1 MNVMLWNNIIET
13 KLHLTRTRKVV
24 MLIHCVVI
32 MTSAGLAPFFL
43 LRLID
48 KAVCN
53 DVAKNSMKPKCDNW
67 RRVCVWSVELYGHEN
82 IMVGLKSVCFL

>member
-32 MTSAGLAPFFL
+32 MTSAGLAL
-43 LRLID
+43 TL
-48 KAVCN
+48 C
-53 DVAKNSMKPKCDNW
+53 
-67 RRVCVWSVELYGHEN
+67 
-82 IMVGLKSVCFL
+82 